1 MTRRRHLHRSM
12 VIATS
17 AALFAA
23 AAASGSALAVS
34 AATRHAPAAA
44 VSPVSVASS
53 TWTRAGA
60 TFATAQRALVPVSV
74 AVPTARAPK
83 PAAKP
88 TATKK
93 SPASVTRSP
102 SAPTPARAHRTAAP
116 SAPTHQPAPVSGGR
130 TIARYLDA
138 PGSQKA
144 IDRCNL
150 VLWTHHPYWLAGHNY
165 CGFQWM
171 AYLTTGSL
179 VTVSSGSARGTY
191 RVTARIRL
199 NRQSGSLPHVSADLV
214 LQTCVGSATGLTLLR
229 RV

>member
-1 MTRRRHLHRSM
+1 VTRRRHLHRSM
-12 VIATS
+12 VIAMS
-17 AALFAA
+17 AALFAV
-23 AAASGSALAVS
+23 AASGSALAVS
-34 AATRHAPAAA
+34 TATRNAPAGA
-44 VSPVSVASS
+44 VSPVSVAASA
-53 TWTRAGA
+53 WTQAGA
-60 TFATAQRALVPVSV
+60 TFATAQRALAPVSV
-74 AVPTARAPK
+74 TVPTVPAPK

-93 SPASVTRSP
+93 APASVTRAP

-116 SAPTHQPAPVSGGR
+116 STPTHQPAPVSGRR

-179 VTVSSGSARGTY
+179 VTVSSGPARGTY
-191 RVTARIRL
+191 RVTGHVRL